1 MTGKEDKSLEF
12 SANNQL
18 QHINADAKWRTA
30 EQKRNILGMLD
41 KSLAREIYLEKKL
54 SELRQSEEQYYLD
67 EVKIVVSAWDC
78 MIMLSLLINF
88 LFNRTPPPSPFAVS
102 RNYYGRPNEKL
113 ISGSFLSTKA

>member
-1 MTGKEDKSLEF
+1 MVLVF
-12 SANNQL
+12 SHL
-18 QHINADAKWRTA
+18 
-30 EQKRNILGMLD
+30 ILV
-41 KSLAREIYLEKKL
+41 IL
-54 SELRQSEEQYYLD
+54 SIAYYLD